1 MGFRICYIAAQM
13 SLDDVVEG
21 LSFELGEKTDEQ
33 PFDDDWIAHQ
43 QETGFTILWSGD
55 EGYAFR
61 QSKRLAELSNR
72 ACVYSA
78 QISETV
84 MCSDAVCYEN
94 GKEHWRIM
102 HQGFDGQLEKNTSI
116 LGAALPE
123 FEQEME
129 RQRAAAAA
137 ETSDDV
143 DYFFDVP
150 VNVLQ
155 KKIGFRYDQMLS
167 LSNGMQFFEVVS
179 KPEVTARKGFW
190 PKLLGK

>member
-1 MGFRICYIAAQM
+1 M
-13 SLDDVVEG
+13 VEG
-21 LSFELGEKTDEQ
+21 LSLELGEKTDEQ
-33 PFDDDWIAHQ
+33 PVDYDWIAHQ
-43 QETGFTILWSGD
+43 QETGFTILWSDD

-61 QSKRLAELSNR
+61 QSKRLAELSTR
-72 ACVYSA
+72 TCVYSA
-78 QISETV
+78 QISESLK
-84 MCSDAVCYEN
+84 CSDAVCYEN
-94 GKEHWRIM
+94 GKEHWRIT
-102 HQGFDGQLEKNTSI
+102 HQGIDGPLEKNTSI

-137 ETSDDV
+137 DKSDNV

-150 VNVLQ
+150 VNVLP

-167 LSNGMQFFEVVS
+167 PPSKGMQFCEVVS

-190 PKLLGK
+190 SKLLGK